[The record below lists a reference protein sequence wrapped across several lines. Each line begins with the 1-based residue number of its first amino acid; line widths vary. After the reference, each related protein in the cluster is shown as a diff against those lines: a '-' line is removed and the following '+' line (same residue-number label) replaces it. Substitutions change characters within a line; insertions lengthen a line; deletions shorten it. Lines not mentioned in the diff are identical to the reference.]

1 MKRIFIF
8 LFFASITS
16 SVFAQTARVQVVHN
30 SADALAAEVDV
41 YVDAALAIDNF
52 AFRTATSFLDIAAG
66 VPVNLSI
73 APANSTSVNDAVLTV
88 PVTLTVDETYL
99 VVADGIVS
107 PMGYNPAPPLG
118 LQVYAMGREMAT
130 DPNNTDVLVHHGS
143 TDAPTVDV
151 VETGVGAGTIVD
163 DLAYTD
169 FQGYLELTTADYV
182 IEIRDNTGTVGVAAY
197 QAPLATLNLDGAA
210 LMVVA
215 SGFLDPSQNSNGAA
229 FGLFVALP
237 AGGPLVELPSAPL
250 GVTDFDKSSVRLY
263 PNPATNEINL
273 ETSGVDV
280 NDLNV
285 KIIDIQG
292 RIMARDKVDTVNKSI
307 NISNLSTGMYHLMLL
322 SGNDLLD
329 VKRFIKR

>member
-169 FQGYLELTTADYV
+169 FQGYLELPTADYV

-263 PNPATNEINL
+263 PNPAANEINL
-273 ETSGVDV
+273 ETSGIDV